1 MPGRYVF
8 NQSAHLIN
16 PHTVR
21 LCIYLCLRLS
31 VPTHSERCWASS
43 SGGRQAKGRVEK
55 EKEKREMKGSKTV
68 IPSLC
73 IFSTSNLQ
81 FETAAESN
89 FLLFGEWPQETG
101 CLRLM
106 ENICEQKQRVI
117 VLVSLSHSQSRAASS
132 ESQPIQTSL
141 SVSPQL
147 TMKYILFHITCSR
160 SAFNRFGL

>member
-1 MPGRYVF
+1 MPGRYAF
-8 NQSAHLIN
+8 NQSARLIN

-43 SGGRQAKGRVEK
+43 SGGRQARGRVDK

-73 IFSTSNLQ
+73 IPPSNLQ
-81 FETAAESN
+81 FEIAAESN

-101 CLRLM
+101 CLHLM

-147 TMKYILFHITCSR
+147 TMK
-160 SAFNRFGL
+160 